1 MKVGVLGATGN
12 VGQRFVQLLDDHPWF
27 EIDALTASA
36 TSAGKEYSE
45 AAAWALPDE
54 MPQSVA
60 DVTVRETGTD
70 AVSDDVELVF
80 SALPSS
86 VAKDVEPNFAEEGY
100 LVASNAG
107 WARMEDD
114 IPLVIPE
121 INPDHLGL
129 LEVQRDERGWDG
141 GIIKNPNCSAI
152 TMTPT
157 LAALQ
162 PLGLNEVTVATLQAV
177 SGAGYMGVT
186 SMEILDNVL
195 PYIGSEEWKMESE
208 PRKILGNFDGAEIED
223 ADISISASCNRVPT
237 VDGHLENVWCRFDE
251 DVEAEDA
258 KETMRDFTTLDLP
271 TAPDQTVLVREE
283 NDRPQPRLDRNAG
296 GGMSI
301 VAGRV
306 RDDGDSRLKYSCLSH
321 NTVRGAAGASVLNA
335 ELVAERY
342 L

>member
-12 VGQRFVQLLDDHPWF
+12 VGQRFIQLLDDHPWF
-27 EIDALTASA
+27 EIDALTASSS
-36 TSAGKEYSE
+36 SAGEKYADAS
-45 AAAWALPDE
+45 AWALPNE
-54 MPQSVA
+54 MPESVK
-60 DVTVRETGTD
+60 DTVVRETD
-70 AVSDDVELVF
+70 AEEVSDDVELVF

-86 VAKDVEPNFAEEGY
+86 VAKEAEPEFARGGY
-100 LVASNAG
+100 IVASNAG
-107 WARMEDD
+107 WARLEDD
-114 IPLVIPE
+114 MPLVIPE

-162 PLGLNEVTVATLQAV
+162 PLGLDEVTVATLQAV

-195 PYIGSEEWKMESE
+195 PYIGSEEWKMENE
-208 PRKILGNFDGAEIED
+208 PRKILGNFDGARVEE
-223 ADISISASCNRVPT
+223 AEVNISASCNRVPT
-237 VDGHLENVWCRFDE
+237 VDGHLENLWCRFDD
-251 DVEAEDA
+251 DVEADDA
-258 KETMRDFTTLDLP
+258 VEAMREFTTLDLP
-271 TAPDQTVLVREE
+271 TAPDETIVVREE
-283 NDRPQPRLDRNAG
+283 NDRPQPRLDKNTG
-296 GGMSI
+296 DGMSI

-335 ELVAERY
+335 EIVAERY

>member
-27 EIDALTASA
+27 EIDTLTASS
-36 TSAGKEYSE
+36 TSASDTYSE

-54 MPQSVA
+54 MPSSVS
-60 DVTVRETGTD
+60 DTTVRET
-70 AVSDDVELVF
+70 APSSVSDDVKLVF

-86 VAKDVEPNFAEEGY
+86 AAKDVEPEFAEEGY
-100 LVASNAG
+100 IVASNAG

-129 LEVQRDERGWDG
+129 LEAQTDKRGWEG

-157 LAALQ
+157 LAALH
-162 PLGLNEVTVATLQAV
+162 PLGLEEVTVATLQAV
-177 SGAGYMGVT
+177 SGAGYTGVT

-195 PYIGSEEWKMESE
+195 PYIGSEEWKMENE

-237 VDGHLENVWCRFDE
+237 VDGHLENVWCEFNG
-251 DVEAEDA
+251 DVGADDA
-258 KETMRDFTTLDLP
+258 KKAMRGFTTLDLP
-271 TAPDQTVLVREE
+271 TAPEQTVLVREE

-296 GGMSI
+296 GGMSV

-306 RDDGDSRLKYSCLSH
+306 RDDGDARLKYSCLSH
-321 NTVRGAAGASVLNA
+321 NTIRGAAGASVLNA
-335 ELVAERY
+335 ELVAEQY

>member
-12 VGQRFVQLLDDHPWF
+12 VGQRFVQLLEDHPWF
-27 EIDALTASA
+27 EIDALTASE
-36 TSAGKEYSE
+36 TSAGKTYAD
-45 AAAWALPDE
+45 AAAWALPNE
-54 MPQSVA
+54 MPDAVRE
-60 DVTVRETGTD
+60 VTVRETSAD
-70 AVSDDVELVF
+70 EVSDEVEIVF

-86 VAKDVEPNFAEEGY
+86 AAKEVEPEFARDGY
-100 LVASNAG
+100 IVASNAG
-107 WARMEDD
+107 WARLEDD
-114 IPLVIPE
+114 MPLVVPE

-141 GIIKNPNCSAI
+141 GIIKNPNCYAI

-157 LAALQ
+157 LAALH

-186 SMEILDNVL
+186 SMEILDNVV
-195 PYIGSEEWKMESE
+195 PYIGSEEWKMENE
-208 PRKILGNFDGAEIED
+208 PRKILGEFDGARVDE
-223 ADISISASCNRVPT
+223 ADVSISASCNRVPT
-237 VDGHLENVWCRFDE
+237 VDGHLENLWCRFDE
-251 DVEAEDA
+251 DVGEDDA
-258 KETMRDFTTLDLP
+258 KEAMRGFTTLDLP
-271 TAPDQTVLVREE
+271 TAPDQTIVVREE
-283 NDRPQPRLDRNAG
+283 NDRPQPRLDRNTG
-296 GGMSI
+296 GGMSV

-306 RDDGDSRLKYSCLSH
+306 RDDGDARLKYSCLSH

>member
-36 TSAGKEYSE
+36 NSADDTYAE

-54 MPQSVA
+54 MPESVA
-60 DVTVRETGTD
+60 DTTVRETTPSSL
-70 AVSDDVELVF
+70 SDDVELVF

-86 VAKDVEPNFAEEGY
+86 VAKDVEPEFAEEGY
-100 LVASNAG
+100 IVASNAG

-129 LEVQRDERGWDG
+129 LEVQTDERGWEG

-157 LAALQ
+157 LAALH
-162 PLGLNEVTVATLQAV
+162 PLGLDEVTVATLQAV

-195 PYIGSEEWKMESE
+195 PYIGSEEWKMENE
-208 PRKILGNFDGAEIED
+208 PRKILGEFDGAEVED

-237 VDGHLENVWCRFDE
+237 VDGHLENVWCEFDD
-251 DVEAEDA
+251 DVGADEA
-258 KETMRDFTTLDLP
+258 KEAMRDFTTLDLP
-271 TAPDQTVLVREE
+271 TAPEQTVLVREE

-296 GGMSI
+296 GGMSV

-306 RDDGDSRLKYSCLSH
+306 RDDGDARLKYSCLSH
-321 NTVRGAAGASVLNA
+321 NTIRGAAGASVLNA

>member
-27 EIDALTASA
+27 EIGALTASS

-54 MPQSVA
+54 MPEAVA
-60 DVTVRETGTD
+60 DTTVYETGTD

-86 VAKDVEPNFAEEGY
+86 VAKDVEPEFAEEGY
-100 LVASNAG
+100 IVASNAG

-121 INPDHLGL
+121 INPDHLSL
-129 LEVQRDERGWDG
+129 LEVQTDERGWEG

-157 LAALQ
+157 LGALQ

-195 PYIGSEEWKMESE
+195 PYIGSEEWKMENE
-208 PRKILGNFDGAEIED
+208 PRKILGNFDGAEVED
-223 ADISISASCNRVPT
+223 ADIDISASCNRVPT
-237 VDGHLENVWCRFDE
+237 VDGHLENVWCRFDD

-258 KETMRDFTTLDLP
+258 KEAMRDFTTLDLP
-271 TAPDQTVLVREE
+271 TAPEQTVLVREE
-283 NDRPQPRLDRNAG
+283 KDRPQPRLDRNAG

-306 RDDGDSRLKYSCLSH
+306 RDDGTARLKYSCLSH

>member
-27 EIDALTASA
+27 EIDSLTASA
-36 TSAGKEYSE
+36 KSAGNEYSD
-45 AAAWALPDE
+45 AAAWGLPDE
-54 MPQSVA
+54 MPDDVSDTVVRATEPDSV
-60 DVTVRETGTD
+60 G
-70 AVSDDVELVF
+70 DDVELVF

-86 VAKDVEPNFAEEGY
+86 VAKDFEPEFAEEGY
-100 LVASNAG
+100 IVASNAG
-107 WARMEDD
+107 WARLEDD
-114 IPLVIPE
+114 VPLVIPE
-121 INPDHLGL
+121 ANPDHLGL

-157 LAALQ
+157 LAALHH
-162 PLGLNEVTVATLQAV
+162 LGLNEVTVATLQAV
-177 SGAGYMGVT
+177 SGAGYTGVT

-195 PYIGSEEWKMESE
+195 PYIGSEEGKMESE
-208 PRKILGNFDGAEIED
+208 PRKILGEFDGARVEE
-223 ADISISASCNRVPT
+223 ADIDISASCNRVPT
-237 VDGHLENVWCRFDE
+237 VDGHLENVWCRFDD
-251 DVEAEDA
+251 DVTAADA
-258 KETMRDFTTLDLP
+258 KEALRDFTTLDLP
-271 TAPDQTVLVREE
+271 TAPEQTILVREE
-283 NDRPQPRLDRNAG
+283 KDRPQPRLDRNAG
-296 GGMSI
+296 GGMSV

-306 RDDGDSRLKYSCLSH
+306 RDDGGSRLKYSCLSH

>member
-27 EIDALTASA
+27 EIGALTASS

-54 MPQSVA
+54 MPEAVA
-60 DVTVRETGTD
+60 DTTVYETGTD

-100 LVASNAG
+100 IVASNAG

-129 LEVQRDERGWDG
+129 LEVQGDERGWDG

-157 LAALQ
+157 LGALQ

-208 PRKILGNFDGAEIED
+208 PRKILGDFDGAEVED

-237 VDGHLENVWCRFDE
+237 VDGHLENVWCRFDD

-258 KETMRDFTTLDLP
+258 KEAMRDFTTLDLP
-271 TAPDQTVLVREE
+271 TAPEQTVLVREE
-283 NDRPQPRLDRNAG
+283 KDRPQPRLDRNAG

-306 RDDGDSRLKYSCLSH
+306 RDDGTARLKYSCLSH

>member
-12 VGQRFVQLLDDHPWF
+12 VGQRFVQLLEGHPWF
-27 EIDALTASA
+27 EVEALTASA
-36 TSAGKEYSE
+36 TSAGESYAD
-45 AAAWALPDE
+45 AAAWGLPDE
-54 MPQSVA
+54 MPDSVA
-60 DVTVRETGTD
+60 DTKVRETTPSS
-70 AVSDDVELVF
+70 VSDDVELVF

-86 VAKDVEPNFAEEGY
+86 VAKEVEPEFAGEGY
-100 LVASNAG
+100 VVASNAG

-114 IPLVIPE
+114 VPLVIPE

-157 LAALQ
+157 LASLR
-162 PLGLNEVTVATLQAV
+162 PLGLETVRVATLQAV
-177 SGAGYMGVT
+177 SGAGYTGVT

-195 PYIGSEEWKMESE
+195 PYIGKEEGKMESE
-208 PRKILGNFDGAEIED
+208 PQKVLGEFDGAEVEH
-223 ADISISASCNRVPT
+223 ADIDISASCNRVPT
-237 VDGHLENVWCRFDE
+237 VDGHLENVWCGFDD
-251 DVEAEDA
+251 DVGAEEA
-258 KETMRDFTTLDLP
+258 KEAMREFTTLDLP
-271 TAPDQTVLVREE
+271 TAPDQTIVVREE
-283 NDRPQPRLDRNAG
+283 DDRPQPRLDRNAG
-296 GGMSI
+296 GGMSV

-306 RDDGDSRLKYSCLSH
+306 RGDGDQRLKYSCLSH
-321 NTVRGAAGASVLNA
+321 NTVRGAAGASLLNA

>member
-12 VGQRFVQLLDDHPWF
+12 VGQRFVGLLDDHPWF
-27 EIDALTASA
+27 ELGALTASEKN
-36 TSAGKEYSE
+36 AGKRYAE
-45 AAAWALPDE
+45 AANWTLPDGI
-54 MPQSVA
+54 PDSVR
-60 DVTVRETGTD
+60 DVTVRETEPGSI
-70 AVSDDVELVF
+70 ADDVEIVF

-86 VAKDVEPNFAEEGY
+86 VAEDCEPEFAEAGY
-100 LVASNAG
+100 IVASNAG
-107 WARMEDD
+107 WARLEDD
-114 IPLVIPE
+114 MPLVIPE

-162 PLGLNEVTVATLQAV
+162 PLGLDKVTVATLQAV
-177 SGAGYMGVT
+177 SGAGYDGVT
-186 SMEILDNVL
+186 SMEILDNIV
-195 PYIGSEEWKMESE
+195 PYIGSEEWKMENE
-208 PRKILGNFDGAEIED
+208 PRKILGEFDGARVDD
-223 ADISISASCNRVPT
+223 ADVEVSASCNRVPT
-237 VDGHLENVWCRFDE
+237 VDGHLENLWCGFDG
-251 DVEAEDA
+251 DVTAEEAEEA
-258 KETMRDFTTLDLP
+258 MRGFTTLDLP
-271 TAPDQTVLVREE
+271 TAPEQTIMVREDD
-283 NDRPQPRLDRNAG
+283 DRPQPRLDRNAG

-306 RDDGDSRLKYSCLSH
+306 RDDGDARLKYSCMSH

>member
-12 VGQRFVQLLDDHPWF
+12 VGQRFVQLLEDHPWF
-27 EIDALTASA
+27 EIGALTASS

-54 MPQSVA
+54 MPEAVA
-60 DVTVRETGTD
+60 DTTVRETGTD
-70 AVSDDVELVF
+70 AVGDDVELVF

-86 VAKDVEPNFAEEGY
+86 VANDVEPEFAGEGY
-100 LVASNAG
+100 IVASNAG

-114 IPLVIPE
+114 VPLVIPE

-129 LEVQRDERGWDG
+129 LEVQRDERGWEG

-157 LAALQ
+157 LAALH
-162 PLGLNEVTVATLQAV
+162 PLGLDEVTVATLQAV

-208 PRKILGNFDGAEIED
+208 PRKILGEFDGARIED
-223 ADISISASCNRVPT
+223 ADVNISASCNRVPT
-237 VDGHLENVWCRFDE
+237 VDGHLENVWCRFDD
-251 DVEAEDA
+251 DVGADDA
-258 KETMRDFTTLDLP
+258 KEAMRSFTTLDLP

-306 RDDGDSRLKYSCLSH
+306 RDDGDARLKYSCLSH

>member
-12 VGQRFVQLLDDHPWF
+12 VGQRFVQLLEDHPWF
-27 EIDALTASA
+27 EIDALTASE
-36 TSAGKEYSE
+36 TSAGKTYAD
-45 AAAWALPDE
+45 AAAWALPNE
-54 MPQSVA
+54 MPDAVRE
-60 DVTVRETGTD
+60 VTVRETSAD
-70 AVSDDVELVF
+70 EVSDEVEIVF

-86 VAKDVEPNFAEEGY
+86 AAKEVEPEFARDGY
-100 LVASNAG
+100 IVASNAG
-107 WARMEDD
+107 WARLEDD
-114 IPLVIPE
+114 MPLVVPE

-157 LAALQ
+157 LAALH

-186 SMEILDNVL
+186 SMEILDNVV
-195 PYIGSEEWKMESE
+195 PYIGSEEWKMENE
-208 PRKILGNFDGAEIED
+208 PRKILGEFDGARVDE
-223 ADISISASCNRVPT
+223 ADVSISASCNRVPT
-237 VDGHLENVWCRFDE
+237 VDGHLENLWCRFDE
-251 DVEAEDA
+251 DVGEDDA
-258 KETMRDFTTLDLP
+258 KEAMRGFTTLDLP
-271 TAPDQTVLVREE
+271 TAPDQTIVVREE
-283 NDRPQPRLDRNAG
+283 NDRPQPRLDRNTG
-296 GGMSI
+296 SGMSV

-306 RDDGDSRLKYSCLSH
+306 RDDGDARLKYSCLSH